1 MQIKQAFNIF
11 HDLQKRL
18 YSEYASSAYLDE
30 AFNENLYQLFEN
42 SLLLQSVSE
51 KQYYSRILS
60 LISYLNGIDPIF
72 TKPNFLSY
80 EYDEIPNYFNN
91 ISEIDI
97 PDIFSIYEKQG
108 EINLLNTLI
117 TLSTSNALT
126 FPLIDI
132 LTYSIIPS
140 IYVMFLERDSF
151 DL

>member
-80 EYDEIPNYFNN
+80 E
-91 ISEIDI
+91 
-97 PDIFSIYEKQG
+97 
-108 EINLLNTLI
+108 
-117 TLSTSNALT
+117 
-126 FPLIDI
+126 
-132 LTYSIIPS
+132 
-140 IYVMFLERDSF
+140 
-151 DL
+151 